1 MEWIVLVVL
10 GVGLGLPLLGG
21 WLYLMRKHDPTSG
34 QSAQERMDHPTL
46 VDGTDDRWDVQRG
59 HVELRPG
66 VRVNP
71 DVNDRAFPDTE
82 ESPRAETED
91 VYDQDN

>member
-21 WLYLMRKHDPTSG
+21 WLYLMRTRDPDSEEWT
-34 QSAQERMDHPTL
+34 ERMDHPTL
-46 VDGTDDRWDVQRG
+46 VHGTEDHWDVQRG

-66 VRVNP
+66 SDVTPEVNGRRSM
-71 DVNDRAFPDTE
+71 D
-82 ESPRAETED
+82 AERSLRDEIENVKD
-91 VYDQDN
+91 EGN